1 MDTMTPQVHVDDA
14 ERVMRAAPAPP
25 VTAYG
30 LPAPRRDMTE
40 AERQGMAMGWIGMAF
55 GIFLLL
61 GALALWAAVA
71 LGAGF
76 GGWLIGV
83 AVLGLSMLA
92 VAIGVG
98 LLVLRPAR

>member
-1 MDTMTPQVHVDDA
+1 
-14 ERVMRAAPAPP
+14 
-25 VTAYG
+25 
-30 LPAPRRDMTE
+30 MTE

-71 LGAGF
+71 LNAGF

-83 AVLGLSMLA
+83 AVLGLAMVA
-92 VAIGVG
+92 VAVA
-98 LLVLRPAR
+98 VAYYVVRPGR